1 MIKLLKYLK
10 GYIGVILI
18 AVVMLFLQ
26 AYCELSL
33 PSYTSNIVNIGI
45 QQYGIDTSIPM
56 YLSKEAVDNLS
67 LFMEDEDI
75 DSMLSY
81 YTLKNSSDVKGVD
94 IEGDKELY
102 VFDSSDED
110 AVNELSELL
119 SDPMLIV
126 AAFSSED
133 SKERI
138 ASMMQLPEDTDVL
151 ARMGN
156 LDYTT
161 RMGIANQVTSLMEE
175 APDTIKDQ
183 MNIVYIKGEYSSI
196 GIDLNKMQSSYIK
209 NTGLKMIG
217 LAALGMVAAII
228 VVVLSSRIAAAFS
241 RGIREDVFRK
251 VISFSNA
258 EFDKFSTAS
267 LITRSTNDI
276 QQVQMLM
283 MMVFRIVLYA
293 PIMGIG
299 GVVKVLKTNSNMT
312 WIIGLAVG
320 ILLMVILC
328 LFQLVMPKF
337 KKLQSMI
344 DNLNL
349 VMREILTGLSV
360 IRAFSTSKHEEERFD
375 EANQRFMK
383 TNLFVNR
390 AMAFMMPIMMFI
402 MNGVAVLIVYKG
414 AYGIDE
420 GSMQVG
426 DMMAFIQYAM
436 QVIMSFLMIS
446 MVSIMIPRAA
456 VSGDRINEILQTKSS
471 VNDPE
476 VSKADESNNKGEIIF
491 DKVSFK
497 YEDASEDVLTDIS
510 FTAGKGKITAIIG
523 STGSGKS
530 TLVNLIPRFF
540 DVTDGSITINGV
552 DVRDV
557 SQEELRRKIG
567 YVPQKSVLFSGDI
580 DSNIRFGNEDAS
592 SEEVDEAAR
601 IAQATEFI
609 SEKPDGLETSIS
621 QGGSNVSGGQKQRLS
636 IARAIARHPEVY
648 IFDDSFSALDFKTD
662 VALRKELGKVTKESI
677 VFIVA
682 QRISTILHAD
692 QIIVLDDGMV
702 AGIGNHSQLMR
713 DCEVY
718 QQIAASQLSEAELAS
733 NTKEVNPNE

>member
-33 PSYTSNIVNIGI
+33 PSYTSNIVNVGI

-67 LFMEDEDI
+67 LFMEEKDV

-81 YTLKNSSDVKGVD
+81 YTLKNSSDIKDVNID
-94 IEGDKELY
+94 GDKELY
-102 VFDSSDED
+102 VFDSTDRE
-110 AVNELSELL
+110 AVDKLSEIM

-126 AAFSSED
+126 TAFSSED
-133 SKERI
+133 SKEKI
-138 ASMMQLPEDTDVL
+138 TSMMQLPEDTDIL
-151 ARMGN
+151 MMMKS

-161 RMGIANQVTSLMEE
+161 RMGIADQVTSLMEE

-183 MNIVYIKGEYSSI
+183 MNIVYIKGEYTSI
-196 GIDLNKMQSSYIK
+196 GMDLNKIQSNYIK
-209 NTGLKMIG
+209 DIGLKMIG
-217 LAALGMVAAII
+217 LAALGMIAATI

-241 RGIREDVFRK
+241 KGIREDVFRK

-299 GVVKVLKTNSNMT
+299 GVVKVLNTNSNMT

-456 VSGDRINEILQTKSS
+456 VSGDRINEILQTESS

-476 VSKADESNNKGEIIF
+476 VSKANESNNKGEIIF
-491 DKVSFK
+491 NKVSFK
-497 YEDASEDVLTDIS
+497 YQDASEDVLSDIS

-540 DVTDGSITINGV
+540 DVTEGNITINGV
-552 DVRDV
+552 DIRDM
-557 SQEELRRKIG
+557 SQEELRKTIG

-592 SEEVDEAAR
+592 NEEVEEAAF
-601 IAQATEFI
+601 IAQAIEFI
-609 SEKPDGLETSIS
+609 NEKPDKFETSIS

-692 QIIVLDDGMV
+692 QIIVLDDGIV